1 MKEMQSSTTGVRT
14 LSTDDLAAA
23 VELSTI
29 TGWNQTEDDWRMLM
43 DLAPEGCFGIEAD
56 GELVATTT
64 LLSFKQQLAWVG
76 MVLTK
81 PEYRGRGFAR
91 TLVRHAIESADCMG
105 VETIKLDAT
114 EQGQRLYESVGF
126 QAEGSV
132 ERWSRP
138 GNSSFCALGGNRCS
152 DQQLVL
158 DLAAFGANRSTML
171 EKLATRS
178 HVCIGTNAY
187 LFVRSGRTTA
197 YLGPCVG
204 NELASTEALI
214 TSTLNASSSI
224 AWSWDLLRHNRHAV
238 ALASELGFTRR
249 RVLTRMCRGKTLR
262 GRDEMV
268 YAIAGFELG

>member
-1 MKEMQSSTTGVRT
+1 MTEMQSSTTDVRT

-29 TGWNQTEDDWRMLM
+29 AGWNQTEDDWRMLM
-43 DLAPEGCFGIEAD
+43 DLAPEGCFGIDAD

-64 LLSFKQQLAWVG
+64 LLSYGQQLAWVG

-91 TLVRHAIESADCMG
+91 TLIRHAIESADCMG

-138 GNSSFCALGGNRCS
+138 GISSFCAPGGNIRS
-152 DQQLVL
+152 IRQLVL
-158 DLAAFGANRSTML
+158 DLAAFGADRSTML

-178 HVCIGTNAY
+178 HVYIGTNAY

-214 TSTLNASSSI
+214 TSTLNASSTV
-224 AWSWDLLRHNRHAV
+224 AWSWDFLPHNRQAV

-249 RVLTRMCRGKTLR
+249 RVLTRMSRGKTLR
-262 GRDEMV
+262 GRDQMV